1 MSGLQYHDSQDR
13 KTGLGHTKE
22 PSPLR
27 GGLKW
32 GWSMGGEKVLLV
44 DDDENTRLLY
54 QEELEGEGYSVVTS
68 EGEESI
74 VEVIR
79 RERPQVVLLDI
90 NLGMHQTGLDL
101 LQEIKRND
109 QNLPVILSTAYEK
122 FQHEDRSIA
131 ADYYVVK
138 SADLGELKEK
148 LAMAIGLI
156 EKGPS

>member
-1 MSGLQYHDSQDR
+1 
-13 KTGLGHTKE
+13 
-22 PSPLR
+22 
-27 GGLKW
+27 
-32 GWSMGGEKVLLV
+32 MGGEKVLLV

-90 NLGMHQTGLDL
+90 N
-101 LQEIKRND
+101 
-109 QNLPVILSTAYEK
+109 
-122 FQHEDRSIA
+122 
-131 ADYYVVK
+131 YVVK